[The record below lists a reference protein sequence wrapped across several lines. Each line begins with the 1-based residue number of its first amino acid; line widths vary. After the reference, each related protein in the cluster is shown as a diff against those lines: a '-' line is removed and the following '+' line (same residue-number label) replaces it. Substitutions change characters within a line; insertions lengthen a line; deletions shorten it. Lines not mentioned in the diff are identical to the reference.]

1 MQQEGFSLNHK
12 RLLSSLLAA
21 AFLLTAAPALASEA
35 SPAVIDESRINP
47 AYTEWIEN
55 GRQGPA
61 PSAQDFSYLSESYAA
76 LADQAQTRTSRG
88 SLPSSYDLREYGL
101 VDSVVNQG
109 DLGVCWAIAANSSAA
124 GSIRDQFPQ
133 LTLSPMHTAWFCYHG
148 NEEEEYAP
156 LSDPYLT
163 GGNDAR
169 AVGTL
174 AAWKGPVTNDKAPLL
189 TNERPHLDES
199 LRYAADF
206 HLQDAYYMPTGSYSG
221 PGTDNHVPDSITKQ
235 LIMTVGPVSTNY
247 YSHGLSTYN
256 PSTHAVYNNVVRA
269 SDHAVLIVG
278 WDDNYPK
285 ENFVAGNQPEHDGA
299 WLVRNS
305 WGNSWGD
312 DGYFW
317 LSYEDQTIACGNA
330 YLLEEA
336 NNYAHN
342 YQYDTVGWSYSIATD
357 PNNPTSGTAANI
369 FTAESD
375 EQLEAVSFYTTDAGA
390 RYHISVYTG
399 VEDGQPTSG
408 TCALAEQS
416 GRETYAG
423 YHTIELDEPVAL
435 KTGEQFSIVV
445 TFENPGYT
453 LPVPIEWCPMP
464 SDNYV
469 PVYMG
474 DGGESY
480 IYTQNGWQDV
490 AGPTDNHY
498 YITNVCI
505 KGFTN
510 PLPDSGAAVPQVR
523 FSKMEGPVADGT
535 SLSLSTTGEADIYW
549 SDGDSFQR
557 YTGPISLDALDAAG
571 DSVTIR
577 AYAEADGKRGNTT
590 SRTFTRATALLS
602 DLAVRYGD
610 TTQHLDVSENA
621 QSVTLPLEAVC
632 SSWRRAAIA
641 SASMVK
647 RSAPAIGAA
656 PCRLR
661 QVKRKTSSC
670 ASAQTAKATAPSPSR
685 SPAAPAAHLG
695 QATARSIL
703 SRSRRSL
710 STAAFSFHRL
720 PPPKTPSSPSP
731 FLQTPATPSTR
742 SASPLTPDAASR
754 SAPKET
760 AATPST
766 CQTAPSALTCASP
779 KSARTPCR
787 LTTCSP
793 ATGSSS
799 RCATSTKTGS

>member
-1 MQQEGFSLNHK
+1 
-12 RLLSSLLAA
+12 
-21 AFLLTAAPALASEA
+21 
-35 SPAVIDESRINP
+35 
-47 AYTEWIEN
+47 
-55 GRQGPA
+55 
-61 PSAQDFSYLSESYAA
+61 
-76 LADQAQTRTSRG
+76 
-88 SLPSSYDLREYGL
+88 
-101 VDSVVNQG
+101 
-109 DLGVCWAIAANSSAA
+109 
-124 GSIRDQFPQ
+124 
-133 LTLSPMHTAWFCYHG
+133 
-148 NEEEEYAP
+148 
-156 LSDPYLT
+156 
-163 GGNDAR
+163 
-169 AVGTL
+169 
-174 AAWKGPVTNDKAPLL
+174 
-189 TNERPHLDES
+189 
-199 LRYAADF
+199 
-206 HLQDAYYMPTGSYSG
+206 MPTGSYSG

-256 PSTHAVYNNVVRA
+256 PSTTLCTTTSSELRTRCAHCWLGRQLSKRKLCRRQSARA
-269 SDHAVLIVG
+269 RWRL
-278 WDDNYPK
+278 
-285 ENFVAGNQPEHDGA
+285 AGAQQLGQR
-299 WLVRNS
+299 LGRRR
-305 WGNSWGD
+305 
-312 DGYFW
+312 YFW

-336 NNYAHN
+336 DNYAHN

-549 SDGDSFQR
+549 SDGGSFQR
-557 YTGPISLDALDAAG
+557 YTGPISLDELDAAG

-621 QSVTLPLEAVC
+621 QSVTLPLEAESVQLMAQ
-632 SSWRRAAIA
+632 SGDRIS
-641 SASMVK
+641 SMVK

-656 PCRLR
+656 PYRLR

-670 ASAQTAKATAPSPSR
+670 ASAQTAKRQHHHPSDHPR
-685 SPAAPAAHLG
+685 HRQHTWTKRQPALSCPDLG
-695 QATARSIL
+695 EA
-703 SRSRRSL
+703 
-710 STAAFSFHRL
+710 
-720 PPPKTPSSPSP
+720 
-731 FLQTPATPSTR
+731 
-742 SASPLTPDAASR
+742 
-754 SAPKET
+754 
-760 AATPST
+760 
-766 CQTAPSALTCASP
+766 
-779 KSARTPCR
+779 
-787 LTTCSP
+787 
-793 ATGSSS
+793 
-799 RCATSTKTGS
+799 